1 MKSGKLGGT
10 VENWRPDFQ
19 DEDDP
24 ANGSAARSWESTV
37 RSTVRMTLA
46 LHTGGP
52 ENDQV
57 HSLDI
62 WERLNSQLVESSFC
76 FDLLSWQQIV
86 RAKNKS
92 AQDRQA
98 ERQKSHRDPETSIWV
113 THQL

>member
-19 DEDDP
+19 DENDP

-52 ENDQV
+52 ENDQA
-57 HSLDI
+57 HRTSG
-62 WERLNSQLVESSFC
+62 RGSTA
-76 FDLLSWQQIV
+76 SWLK
-86 RAKNKS
+86 A
-92 AQDRQA
+92 AFA
-98 ERQKSHRDPETSIWV
+98 LTSY
-113 THQL
+113 LGSR